1 MNAPTPPDYIAVL
14 DGAELDLR
22 HDWVDSVGV
31 VWTWTGKRD
40 RDGRHLMASR
50 LNAAFLHGAQPLPID
65 VVYRDHGPLIP
76 MLVSAAADAKRAW
89 LEGGAA

>member
-1 MNAPTPPDYIAVL
+1 MSALSLPDYIAVL

-22 HDWVDSVGV
+22 HDWVDVVGV

-40 RDGRHLMASR
+40 PDGRHLMVSR
-50 LNAAFLHGAQPLPID
+50 LNAAFRHNHEPLPID
-65 VVYRDHGPLIP
+65 VVYRDHGPLLP
-76 MLVSAAADAKRAW
+76 MLVSAGADAKRAW